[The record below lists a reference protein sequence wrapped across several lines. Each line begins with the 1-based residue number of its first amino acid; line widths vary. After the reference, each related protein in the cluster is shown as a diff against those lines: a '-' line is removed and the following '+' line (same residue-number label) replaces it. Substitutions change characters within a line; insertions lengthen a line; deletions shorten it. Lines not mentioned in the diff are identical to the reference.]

1 MKKIFTLLLL
11 SGLALF
17 AKEYYSKVEP
27 YELRTISSNVS
38 GQVTFA
44 DENKEGK
51 VLDKKAY
58 VKIDDKLDLVE
69 LSNVNKKIALLKN
82 TLQLNEAMKK
92 NYDEILVKKQK
103 NYDNIKAL
111 KTKSVIEKDRE
122 FYEVVSTQ
130 NTLLSTAKEV
140 DNLKV
145 QINDLN
151 LRAAQLEKNIADKS
165 LTANGQVLYSLSVK
179 EGQVVSPGMELSKVA
194 DISKAKLT
202 IFLNAADM
210 KDAKT
215 KSLYLNGKKTDY
227 KINRL
232 WNIADT
238 THLSSYKAEI
248 IIKAPKHFS
257 ELMKV
262 EFK

>member
-1 MKKIFTLLLL
+1 MKKIFALLLL
-11 SGLALF
+11 SSVALF

-27 YELRTISSNVS
+27 YEILTISSNVS

-44 DENKEGK
+44 DEKKEGK
-51 VLDKKAY
+51 VLNKKAY
-58 VKIDDKLDLVE
+58 VKIDDKLDRIE
-69 LSNVNKKIALLKN
+69 LTNVNKKIALLKN
-82 TLQLNEAMKK
+82 TLKLNESMQK
-92 NYDEILVKKQK
+92 NYEEILVKKQK

-122 FYEVVSTQ
+122 FYDVVSTQ
-130 NTLLSTAKEV
+130 NTLISTAKEV

-151 LRAAQLEKNIADKS
+151 LRAAQLQKSIADKS
-165 LTANGQVLYSLSVK
+165 LSAKGHVLYALSVK
-179 EGQVVSPGMELSKVA
+179 EGQVVNPGMELSKVA

-202 IFLNAADM
+202 IYLNAKDM
-210 KDAKT
+210 KGAKS
-215 KSLYLNGKKTDY
+215 KAVYLNDKKTDY
-227 KINRL
+227 KIDRL
-232 WNIADT
+232 WGIADA

-248 IIKAPKHFS
+248 IIKAPKYFS

-262 EFK
+262 ELK

>member
-1 MKKIFTLLLL
+1 MKKLLTFLLL
-11 SGLALF
+11 SGVALF

-27 YELRTISSNVS
+27 YELLTISSNVS

-44 DENKEGK
+44 DEKKEGK
-51 VLDKKAY
+51 RLDAKAY
-58 VKIDDKLDLVE
+58 VQIDDKLDVIE
-69 LSNVNKKIALLKN
+69 LSNVKKKISLLQN

-92 NYDEILVKKQK
+92 NYEEILQKKQK

-130 NTLLSTAKEV
+130 NTLISTAKEV

-145 QINDLN
+145 QINDLE
-151 LRAAQLEKNIADKS
+151 LRAAQLQKSIADKS
-165 LTANGQVLYSLSVK
+165 LTAEGYVLYALSVK

-210 KDAKT
+210 KDAKG
-215 KSLYLNGKKTDY
+215 KSVYLDGQKTEY

-232 WNIADT
+232 WDIADT

-262 EFK
+262 ELR

>member
-11 SGLALF
+11 SGMTLF

-27 YELRTISSNVS
+27 YEILTISSNVS

-44 DENKEGK
+44 DEKKEGK
-51 VLDKKAY
+51 VVGKQAY
-58 VKIDDKLDLVE
+58 VKIDDKLDRIE
-69 LSNVNKKIALLKN
+69 LNNVNKKIALLKN
-82 TLQLNEAMKK
+82 TLKLNEEMQK

-103 NYDNIKAL
+103 NYDNIKGL

-122 FYEVVSTQ
+122 FYEVISTQ
-130 NTLLSTAKEV
+130 NTLITTAKEV

-145 QINDLN
+145 QINDLQ
-151 LRAAQLEKNIADKS
+151 LRAEQLRKSIADKS
-165 LTANGQVLYSLSVK
+165 LSADGYFLYALSVK

-202 IFLNAADM
+202 VYLNASDM
-210 KDAKT
+210 KEAKT
-215 KSLYLNGKKTDY
+215 KSVYLNGQKTAY
-227 KINRL
+227 KIDRL
-232 WNIADT
+232 WEIADS

-248 IIKAPKHFS
+248 IIKAPKYFS

-262 EFK
+262 ELK

>member
-1 MKKIFTLLLL
+1 MKKILSLLLL
-11 SGLALF
+11 TSVALF

-27 YELRTISSNVS
+27 YEILTISSNVS

-44 DENKEGK
+44 DEKSEGK
-51 VLDKKAY
+51 VLNKKAY
-58 VKIDDKLDLVE
+58 VKIDDKLDRIE
-69 LSNVNKKIALLKN
+69 LNNVSKKITLLKN
-82 TLQLNEAMKK
+82 TLKLNESMKK
-92 NYDEILVKKQK
+92 NYEEILAKKQK

-122 FYEVVSTQ
+122 FYDVVATQ
-130 NTLLSTAKEV
+130 NTLISTAKEV

-151 LRAAQLEKNIADKS
+151 LRSAQLRKSIADKS
-165 LTANGQVLYSLSVK
+165 LRANGRVLYSLNVK
-179 EGQVVSPGMELSKVA
+179 EGQVVNPGMELSKVA

-202 IFLNAADM
+202 IFLNSKDM
-210 KDAKT
+210 KDAKN
-215 KSLYLNGKKTDY
+215 KVIYLNGKKTMY

-232 WNIADT
+232 WNIADA

-262 EFK
+262 ELK

>member
-11 SGLALF
+11 SGVALF

-27 YELRTISSNVS
+27 YEILTIASNVS

-44 DENKEGK
+44 DEKREGK
-51 VLDKKAY
+51 VLGAKAY
-58 VKIDDKLDLVE
+58 VKIDDKLDRIE
-69 LSNVNKKIALLKN
+69 LTNVNKKIALLKN
-82 TLQLNEAMKK
+82 TLKLNEAMQK
-92 NYDEILVKKQK
+92 NYEAILAKKQK
-103 NYDNIKAL
+103 NYDNIKTL
-111 KTKSVIEKDRE
+111 KTKSVIDKDRE
-122 FYEVVSTQ
+122 FYDLVATQ
-130 NTLLSTAKEV
+130 NTLITTEKEV

-151 LRAAQLEKNIADKS
+151 LRAAQLRKSIADKS
-165 LTANGQVLYSLSVK
+165 LSAKGYVLYALSVK

-194 DISKAKLT
+194 NISKAKLT
-202 IFLNAADM
+202 VFLNAGDM
-210 KDAKT
+210 KDAKKKT
-215 KSLYLNGKKTDY
+215 VYLNGKKTEYRID
-227 KINRL
+227 RL
-232 WNIADT
+232 WEIADA

-248 IIKAPKHFS
+248 IIDAPEYFS

>member
-1 MKKIFTLLLL
+1 MKKILSLLLL
-11 SGLALF
+11 TSVALF

-27 YELRTISSNVS
+27 YEILTISSNVS

-44 DENKEGK
+44 DEKSEGK
-51 VLDKKAY
+51 VLGKKAY
-58 VKIDDKLDLVE
+58 VKIDDKLDRIE
-69 LSNVNKKIALLKN
+69 LTNVSKKITLLKN
-82 TLQLNEAMKK
+82 TLKLNESMKK
-92 NYDEILVKKQK
+92 NYEEILAKKQK

-122 FYEVVSTQ
+122 FYDLVATQ
-130 NTLLSTAKEV
+130 NTLISTAKEV

-151 LRAAQLEKNIADKS
+151 LRSAQLRKSIADKS
-165 LTANGQVLYSLSVK
+165 LSAKGHVLYALSVK
-179 EGQVVSPGMELSKVA
+179 EGQVVNPGMALSQVA

-202 IFLNAADM
+202 VYLNARDM
-210 KDAKT
+210 KDAKN
-215 KSLYLNGKKTDY
+215 KIIYLNGKKTMY

-232 WNIADT
+232 WSIADA

-262 EFK
+262 ELK

>member
-1 MKKIFTLLLL
+1 MKKILSLLLL
-11 SGLALF
+11 TSVALF

-27 YELRTISSNVS
+27 YEIRTISANVS

-44 DENKEGK
+44 DEKREGK
-51 VLDKKAY
+51 VLGKKAY
-58 VKIDDKLDLVE
+58 IKIDDKLDRIE
-69 LSNVNKKIALLKN
+69 LSNVNKKITLLRN
-82 TLQLNEAMKK
+82 TLKLNESIKK
-92 NYDEILVKKQK
+92 NYEEILAKKQK

-122 FYEVVSTQ
+122 FYDVVATQ
-130 NTLLSTAKEV
+130 NTLISTAKEV

-151 LRAAQLEKNIADKS
+151 LRAAQLRKSVADKS
-165 LTANGQVLYSLSVK
+165 LSANGHVLYALTVK
-179 EGQVVSPGMELSKVA
+179 EGQVVNPGMALSQVA

-202 IFLNAADM
+202 VYLNSKDM
-210 KDAKT
+210 KSAKSKT
-215 KSLYLNGKKTDY
+215 IYLNGKKTDY
-227 KINRL
+227 KIDRL
-232 WNIADT
+232 WEIADA

-262 EFK
+262 ELK

>member
-1 MKKIFTLLLL
+1 MKKILSLLLL
-11 SGLALF
+11 TSVALF

-27 YELRTISSNVS
+27 YEILTISSNVS

-44 DENKEGK
+44 DEKSEGK
-51 VLDKKAY
+51 LLDKKAY
-58 VKIDDKLDLVE
+58 IKIDDKLDRIE
-69 LSNVNKKIALLKN
+69 LNNVSKKITLLKN
-82 TLQLNEAMKK
+82 TLKLNESMKK
-92 NYDEILVKKQK
+92 NYEEILAKKQK
-103 NYDNIKAL
+103 NYDNIKEL

-122 FYEVVSTQ
+122 FYDLVATQ
-130 NTLLSTAKEV
+130 NTLISTAKEV

-151 LRAAQLEKNIADKS
+151 LRSAQLRKSIADKS
-165 LTANGQVLYSLSVK
+165 LRAKGRVLYSLNVK
-179 EGQVVSPGMELSKVA
+179 EGQVVNPGMELSKVA

-202 IFLNAADM
+202 VYLNSKDM
-210 KDAKT
+210 KGAQSKII
-215 KSLYLNGKKTDY
+215 YLNGKKTMY

-232 WNIADT
+232 WSIADA

-248 IIKAPKHFS
+248 IIKAPKYFS

-262 EFK
+262 ELK